1 MKLKI
6 DDIRVDS
13 FDTAAEPAETRG
25 TVEAHASQLIVI
37 TCRATC
43 PGQETCP
50 ECPVQ

>member
-6 DDIRVDS
+6 DDICVES
-13 FDTAAEPAETRG
+13 FDTAAVVLDSRG

-50 ECPVQ
+50 ECPVL

>member
-6 DDIRVDS
+6 DDIGVES
-13 FDTAAEPAETRG
+13 FDTAADLPETRG
-25 TVEAHASQLIVI
+25 TAGAHASQLIVI

-50 ECPVQ
+50 ECPL

>member
-13 FDTAAEPAETRG
+13 FDTAAVLPDGPG

-37 TCRATC
+37 TCRASC

-50 ECPVQ
+50 ECPL